1 MYFLGNFF
9 SFAAGTLIDVF
20 GRKNPAIILYT
31 LISFGNLGVVI
42 NPGVISICAS
52 RIVNTIV
59 GGFLVIVANSVIA
72 DTCSQPPQQKKGN
85 SISNSSSSNDQ
96 MGSVLG
102 RQAAVVALG
111 FLCGSVAG
119 GRLTEFGDERTAYV
133 AALIFSVLA
142 TLNVAFRMMDSLEFT
157 RMDNGVGST
166 GKAALGGAKPT
177 DWGTV
182 ATTLRTKFFEA
193 PLSSVQLLIHYG
205 SHMRALALLMLLQS
219 APAFMGDVFQM
230 FAKNEWG
237 LLPKDFSTLIGKF
250 FFSLPFDALFEVDML
265 KIL

>member
-1 MYFLGNFF
+1 MIPFDQIKNLTVHFLGNFF
-9 SFAAGTLIDVF
+9 SLAGTLIDVF
-20 GRKNPAIILYT
+20 GRKKPAIILYT
-31 LISFGNLGVVI
+31 LISLGNLGVVI

-72 DTCSQPPQQKKGN
+72 DTCAQPLQQKKGN
-85 SISNSSSSNDQ
+85 NISSNDQ

-111 FLCGSVAG
+111 FLIGSVAG
-119 GRLTEFGDERTAYV
+119 GRLTEFGIERTAYV

-157 RMDNGVGST
+157 RMDNDVGGT
-166 GKAALGGAKPT
+166 VKAAVGEVKPT

-182 ATTLRTKFFEA
+182 ATTLRKKFFEA
-193 PLSSVQLLIHYG
+193 PLSSVQLLFHYG
-205 SHMRALALLMLLQS
+205 SHMRTLALLMLLQS

-230 FAKNEWG
+230 FAKEEWG
-237 LLPKDFSTLIGKF
+237 LLPKDFSTLIGEL
-250 FFSLPFDALFEVDML
+250 FFSP
-265 KIL
+265 